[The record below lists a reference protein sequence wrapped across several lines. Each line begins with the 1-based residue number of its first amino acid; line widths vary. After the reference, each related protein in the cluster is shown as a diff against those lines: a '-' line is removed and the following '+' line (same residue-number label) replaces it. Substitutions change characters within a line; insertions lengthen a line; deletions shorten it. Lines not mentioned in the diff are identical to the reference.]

1 MQIKIPQSEQD
12 ILARQATAA
21 GYDNVER
28 YVTEQVRA
36 LVYQPTPEEVAENV
50 AKLERA
56 DASIDAGR
64 GIDAED
70 TFRLIADKHGFKLSQ

>member
-1 MQIKIPQSEQD
+1 MQIEIPQSEQE
-12 ILARQATAA
+12 ILVRQAVAA

-36 LVYQPTPEEVAENV
+36 LVYQPTVEDIAENV
-50 AKLERA
+50 ARLERA

-64 GIDAED
+64 GIDAEEA
-70 TFRLIADKHGFKLSQ
+70 LHSIATKHGFKLPQ

>member
-1 MQIKIPQSEQD
+1 MQIEIPQSEQD

-21 GYDNVER
+21 GYDDVEC

-36 LVYQPTPEEVAENV
+36 LVYQPSPEEIAENV
-50 AKLERA
+50 ARLERA
-56 DASIDAGR
+56 DASIDAGH

-70 TFRLIADKHGFKLSQ
+70 AFRRIADKHGFKLSQ

>member
-1 MQIKIPQSEQD
+1 MQIEIPQSEQD

-21 GYDNVER
+21 GYDDVER

-36 LVYQPTPEEVAENV
+36 LVYQPSPEEIAENV
-50 AKLERA
+50 AKLESA
-56 DASIDAGR
+56 DASIDAGQ

-70 TFRLIADKHGFKLSQ
+70 AFRSIAEKHGFKLPQ